1 MQHFHVQFPGFGWE
15 FDITNVAFTIG
26 NYPVYWYGLI
36 ITGGLL
42 LALLYAWRTAPRY
55 HVDASKLFNCVLVGL
70 ITGVIGARLYY
81 VAFAWEEY

>member
-42 LALLYAWRTAPRY
+42 LALLYALMNLLISLLGWARNMTCTWSVSWF
-55 HVDASKLFNCVLVGL
+55 HSSK
-70 ITGVIGARLYY
+70 VIP
-81 VAFAWEEY
+81 

>member
-36 ITGGLL
+36 ITG
-42 LALLYAWRTAPRY
+42 A
-55 HVDASKLFNCVLVGL
+55 
-70 ITGVIGARLYY
+70 ITSMHPSSSTVCWS
-81 VAFAWEEY
+81 V